1 MGFIQSKG
9 QSQWLSM
16 SIQTLLLGHVTR
28 RDPPGEI
35 TSFLITFN
43 TSDDDKNEEDDD
55 ENVKQAKAD
64 AAADLVLLQAQVA
77 SLTASGISEE

>member
-1 MGFIQSKG
+1 MAIHEYPNFDAGPY
-9 QSQWLSM
+9 
-16 SIQTLLLGHVTR
+16 VTR

-55 ENVKQAKAD
+55 ENVKQAKAA